1 MRMDTEK
8 PKRLRRSVS
17 ELEVIYSNL
26 SEQIK
31 IYDNTIKTYQQNE
44 KKTRIEG

>member
-1 MRMDTEK
+1 MDTEK

-31 IYDNTIKTYQQNE
+31 IYDIPLRPISKMK